1 MKLEEKVSKNIYKD
15 LNKSFN
21 ELINI
26 SIDEYIIY
34 DGNKFLTHIELFDY
48 ELKKHYKYS
57 NYNNWFKLINKCMKY
72 YNDNFSN

>member
-1 MKLEEKVSKNIYKD
+1 MQLEKKVAKNIQKD

-26 SIDEYIIY
+26 GIDEHIIY

>member
-1 MKLEEKVSKNIYKD
+1 MKLGKKVSKNIHKD

-26 SIDEYIIY
+26 GIDEYIIY